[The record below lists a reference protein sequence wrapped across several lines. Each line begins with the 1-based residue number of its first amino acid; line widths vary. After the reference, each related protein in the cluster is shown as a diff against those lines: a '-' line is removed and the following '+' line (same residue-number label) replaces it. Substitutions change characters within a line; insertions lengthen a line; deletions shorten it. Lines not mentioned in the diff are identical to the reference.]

1 MQTLSFESEK
11 IQKLRKS
18 FFGFRTVEFMQPPLL
33 SGAPS
38 GDNRNAGRSF
48 HFKFS
53 EIFRTRFKPF
63 DFIDFKSFTDIEILE
78 KSVLTIFRIAV
89 TRDTNLHLARKC
101 QFSLLA
107 I

>member
-18 FFGFRTVEFMQPPLL
+18 FFGFRTVELMQPPLL
-33 SGAPS
+33 SGAS
-38 GDNRNAGRSF
+38 SDDDINAGRSF
-48 HFKFS
+48 HFKFI
-53 EIFRTRFKPF
+53 EIFQTRFKRF
-63 DFIDFKSFTDIEILE
+63 DFIDLKSVTDIEILK
-78 KSVLTIFRIAV
+78 KSDLTIFGIAV
-89 TRDTNLHLARKC
+89 TRDTNFHLARKC